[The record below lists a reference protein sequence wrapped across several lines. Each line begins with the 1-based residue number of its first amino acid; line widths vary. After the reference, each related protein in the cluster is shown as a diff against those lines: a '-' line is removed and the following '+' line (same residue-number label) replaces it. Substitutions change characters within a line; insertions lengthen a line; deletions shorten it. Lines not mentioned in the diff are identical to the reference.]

1 MSESSIEVDEETI
14 KDFLGELTDAYDN
27 MSDALVRIDD
37 APDDR
42 SAIDELFRVVHSIK
56 SNLRM
61 VGLEQLSEIIHMLE
75 DILDAIRHGHLHHVA
90 GFNDLLLLVVAQI
103 RELSA
108 QQLSSPG
115 ESAESGQLHT
125 LIHTL
130 TDTDPAHLQQRV
142 IETLQQIDPN
152 GDYEVAESPQ
162 PTRSDSTAQSAD
174 IAFFFELSQQIES
187 VTPFWPGRST
197 RLLDLCLSM
206 NEAADNPVDEVQLTA
221 AVYLYDIG
229 MSFLPIEIAT
239 KGEPLSDE
247 ESAQLK
253 GHSRI
258 GYRFVVRSRS
268 QLRIGR
274 RRRLSRTN
282 RLRFAIHGGQ
292 REWMRRMSGWESAAE
307 MIHHHHERLDGSGYP
322 QQLNGEQIC
331 EGAKIIAIADTF
343 VAMISN
349 RCYRE
354 HKRPIMRAVLEIN
367 SHIGS
372 QFDKQWVAHF
382 NQVVKAK
389 IT

>member
-258 GYRFVVRSRS
+258 GY
-268 QLRIGR
+268 
-274 RRRLSRTN
+274 
-282 RLRFAIHGGQ
+282 
-292 REWMRRMSGWESAAE
+292 EWMRRMSGWESAAE